1 MHISSLTTSV
11 FIWWVWF
18 GSTAAFALPRTK
30 EYRGSSEVVSG
41 KNGVAG
47 EPSCEELK
55 AMWRFSKRQS
65 RAAEI
70 TNEIPMYRDPF
81 SDNVWEPYYAT
92 SRSMGGMRMGGKS
105 KGRPVF
111 GRVYYKA
118 PLRIQDLAERNRAF
132 EEVAKMY
139 GTVQRQT
146 EPRRRIT
153 AFRLSGGGHLPS
165 LGLTP
170 QSGSFQHLKELIRTE
185 RARELQEQRMA
196 EEVAARAAALKE
208 LAGSHRSQANY
219 RDINYNYDIDG
230 REDQRE
236 SYMGRG
242 GLLGFPD
249 LLVPSSRQDPDDT
262 RFIQDYGYSR
272 DRPRAQS
279 SSLFDTSSFNVD
291 DFDGLML

>member
-1 MHISSLTTSV
+1 MHINSLETSV
-11 FIWWVWF
+11 FIWWLWF

-30 EYRGSSEVVSG
+30 EYRGSSEVVSA
-41 KNGVAG
+41 KNGVGA

-92 SRSMGGMRMGGKS
+92 SRSMGGMRMGRHR
-105 KGRPVF
+105 GRPIY
-111 GRVYYKA
+111 GRVVHKA
-118 PLRIQDLAERNRAF
+118 PLLRIQDLAERNRAF

-170 QSGSFQHLKELIRTE
+170 QSGSFQHLKVSIPSLVHSPLNPSQVLNDTDAQLIPLQLVKVPFRGSLLLPKRRLTE
-185 RARELQEQRMA
+185 YSQRPHTQ
-196 EEVAARAAALKE
+196 LYQKSYKIQHSIS
-208 LAGSHRSQANY
+208 SHHSN
-219 RDINYNYDIDG
+219 IF
-230 REDQRE
+230 E
-236 SYMGRG
+236 SK
-242 GLLGFPD
+242 
-249 LLVPSSRQDPDDT
+249 T
-262 RFIQDYGYSR
+262 
-272 DRPRAQS
+272 
-279 SSLFDTSSFNVD
+279 
-291 DFDGLML
+291 